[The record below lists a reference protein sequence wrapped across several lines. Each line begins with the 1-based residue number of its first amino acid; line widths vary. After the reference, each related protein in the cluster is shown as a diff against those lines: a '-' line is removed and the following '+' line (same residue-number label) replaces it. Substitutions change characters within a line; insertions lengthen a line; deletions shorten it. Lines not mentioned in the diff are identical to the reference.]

1 MPIFSPN
8 EIEGWHRAGFVVLRQ
23 AVAQAKLDAVADA
36 MWEFLA
42 MDRHDPAQWYDWPAW
57 HRPRSGMVQL
67 FHHQS
72 MWDVRQE
79 PRIHDAFAQLYGT
92 ERLLVSLDRLNMNP
106 PALPH
111 DDYQGN
117 IHWDIDPLAWPQ
129 PLKCGGVL
137 CLTDTS
143 AEQGGF
149 QCVPGSHRCVARIVS
164 EIPAGRPL
172 HLPEVPRAD
181 IVPVPGA
188 AGDLIIWN
196 VGLLHS
202 SSRNR
207 SDRPRLAQYVTMV
220 PHDYLSERKQQE
232 RISHWQH
239 NTAPFNEQGFVADPR
254 GIEQA
259 KGAPA
264 QLTAL
269 GRRLLGLDAWPLTG
283 GPDLP
288 TESSS

>member
-1 MPIFSPN
+1 MSIFSAA
-8 EIEGWHRAGFVVLRQ
+8 ELEGWERDGYVVLRN
-23 AVAQAKLDAVADA
+23 AVTQDQVDAVVDA
-36 MWEFLA
+36 MWAFLE
-42 MDRHDPAQWYDWPAW
+42 MDRATPADWYAWPAW

-67 FHHQS
+67 FHDQS
-72 MWDVRQE
+72 MWDVRQT
-79 PRIHDAFAQLYGT
+79 PRIHAAFAELYGT

-117 IHWDIDPLAWPQ
+117 IHWDIDPLAWPE

-137 CLTDTS
+137 CLADTS
-143 AEQGGF
+143 ADQGGF
-149 QCVPGSHRCVARIVS
+149 QCVPGSHRRVAQIVA
-164 EIPAGRPL
+164 EIPPGRPL
-172 HLPEVPRAD
+172 RLPEVPAGE
-181 IVPVPGA
+181 IVPIPGN

-207 SDRPRLAQYVTMV
+207 TDRPRVAQYVTMV
-220 PHDYLSERKQQE
+220 PEHYVPEAERQE
-232 RISHWQH
+232 RIEHWRH
-239 NTAPFNEQGFVADPR
+239 NTPPYNEQGFVADPR

-264 QLTAL
+264 QLTDL
-269 GRRLLGLDAWPLTG
+269 GRRLLGLDAWA
-283 GPDLP
+283 
-288 TESSS
+288 